1 MIHDRTDS
9 VDQISEHTA
18 SPLDNVSPYPYN
30 DSMKNILLGFLA
42 TGTAFLLGI
51 QYLASLI
58 TN

>member
-1 MIHDRTDS
+1 MIHDRTDW
-9 VDQISEHTA
+9 VNKISEHTA
-18 SPLDNVSPYPYN
+18 SPLDNVSAYPYN
-30 DSMKNILLGFLA
+30 SCVKNILLGFLV